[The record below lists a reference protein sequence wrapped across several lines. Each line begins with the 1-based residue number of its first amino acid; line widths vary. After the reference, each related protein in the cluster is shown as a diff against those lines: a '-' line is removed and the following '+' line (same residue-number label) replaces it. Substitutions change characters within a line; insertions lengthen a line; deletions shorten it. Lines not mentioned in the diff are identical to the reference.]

1 MDFKLKDWGPTIN
14 KVYASKFKNKGC
26 EVCYKEKRDLEI
38 QFMKQLKNDQ
48 ERLSPKNLILLCK
61 KCTLQFH
68 GKRLYIGMLKIQHQQ
83 TT

>member
-1 MDFKLKDWGPTIN
+1 MEFKLKDWQPTME

-26 EVCYKEKRDLEI
+26 EVCYKEKGDLQL

-48 ERLSPKNLILLCK
+48 ERLSSKNLILLCR

-68 GKRLYIGMLKIQHQQ
+68 GKRLYIGMLKLKHKEIV
-83 TT
+83 